1 MFVVSFGCC
10 GASLSKTTETVE
22 NRDCCTKGE
31 KTWHRTTVLSVVAG
45 CFSGV
50 LKSAQGLLS
59 VPVVAMVRLL
69 SRVPVCES
77 TGENKV
83 IETTIDDLNSE
94 ILPY

>member
-1 MFVVSFGCC
+1 MKRLGIEQLFCPSLRVVF
-10 GASLSKTTETVE
+10 
-22 NRDCCTKGE
+22 R
-31 KTWHRTTVLSVVAG
+31 
-45 CFSGV
+45 GV